1 MERYVFI
8 SYSTQNT
15 EIAFRIKEYLEHK
28 GYPVWIAPTDIPVG
42 ERYCNVIEKSI
53 RNCRCFVLLITPSIL
68 RSQWIDKEIERAIH
82 YRKPVLGVVLE
93 PAELN
98 DELRFLLSNTQISD
112 CVRSIDDG
120 DPALQSVLRSL
131 AFLFEEGERQAKPL
145 AVDEFSAVRSERN
158 MGKAQLIAT
167 AKGLIEGFLASP
179 QRAVEVLSRLHFKEV
194 NTYLRLLWEEVSA
207 EEKRTIER
215 NLIAAYRRVRL
226 DPDVT
231 GRREYAVKGQL
242 IYYLTRF
249 CAPTAEGELT
259 DTLKAFYEGEDNV
272 WQRQSLA
279 YGLASAGEFEVPC
292 DYAQK
297 VFAGRDEDERMFTA
311 RAPGKADGGFRP
323 DDGKGKGAAHLLHAR
338 RSRRVA
344 RKDGGV
350 NAQRPENLQP
360 LPHIGGDLLFRP
372 APVGSMRFVRKI
384 KIPHAVRK
392 AQALEE
398 DPEAARAAVEY
409 ADARSLRHALPPRKN
424 PRKNVRIP
432 AKTVYNQCILC

>member
-179 QRAVEVLSRLHFKEV
+179 QRAVEILSRLHFKEV

-297 VFAGRDEDERMFTA
+297 VFAGRDEDVVNRSWTLIFFGDV
-311 RAPGKADGGFRP
+311 RDRDPYLYL
-323 DDGKGKGAAHLLHAR
+323 DDGTAGWNKAR
-338 RSRRVA
+338 EARLSRLKRNDPKAMAYRALDLAVLFAFYRSRNWSDFDAVDYEVI
-344 RKDGGV
+344 RKAEV
-350 NAQRPENLQP
+350 SSPEMPKSVKKFNKFMQKELTDR
-360 LPHIGGDLLFRP
+360 L
-372 APVGSMRFVRKI
+372 K
-384 KIPHAVRK
+384 AVRDT
-392 AQALEE
+392 AQ
-398 DPEAARAAVEY
+398 D
-409 ADARSLRHALPPRKN
+409 ADDRLGC
-424 PRKNVRIP
+424 
-432 AKTVYNQCILC
+432 T